1 MCDNQNCIN
10 MKTTL
15 LVVGRTVEQHY
26 ITAINDYIQRTK
38 RFITFD
44 MEVIPELKNTKN
56 ISMELQKEKEGE
68 LICKAFQPGDV
79 IVLLDEHG
87 KEMRSLE
94 FAEWM
99 KRKMNTVNKRLVF
112 VIGGPYGFSQKVYD
126 VAHEKISMS
135 KMTFSHQMIRL
146 IFVEQIYRAMTILN
160 GGLYHHE

>member
-87 KEMRSLE
+87 KEFTSTQFATYLE
-94 FAEWM
+94 
-99 KRKMNTVNKRLVF
+99 KKMSNVAKRLIF
-112 VIGGPYGFSQKVYD
+112 VIGGPYGFSQRIYN
-126 VAHEKISMS
+126 AAQEKISLS

-146 IFVEQIYRAMTILN
+146 IFTEQLYRAMTILN
-160 GGLYHHE
+160 NEPYHHE